1 MGQKI
6 STATALA
13 LLLAL
18 PALPALTQ
26 ETESTSSDE
35 GVKTL
40 ETITVT
46 SFKRE
51 QSLLELPNAVTA
63 VGAQTVENLRLSD
76 ARDLIQ
82 LVPSAFLQE
91 NNAGTARDIS
101 IRGVATPTLFAE
113 PGVSLYI
120 DEIYASGFISYPTQF
135 RDIERVEVLRGP
147 QGALYGRNAVGGAV
161 NVISARPDDEFSGR
175 VRATA
180 ASFDRYEVE
189 GILNVPVSDK
199 LAIRALSWYDDQA
212 EGEYFNQTLDQY
224 IDSSRS
230 TGGRLSALFTPTDAF
245 SVTATVETEDADG
258 PGTYLFF
265 PESGETEKT
274 IQRDTQPTN
283 AWEATR
289 YSLKADYVTGAGT
302 FTFVA
307 GGRTYELSGVEDT
320 DLSASTTVDL
330 LTGQLGQQ
338 ITTRSN
344 TVDSTFAEARW
355 LSPDTGP
362 LSILAGVNYL
372 DEEAEGDIL
381 TNLQGLSFAF
391 AGGLAPFTLGIENNQ
406 RLTSYA
412 VFGEANWALN
422 DQTNL
427 IVSGRYTN
435 DDKSVDFVF
444 TPTPTLFGFVGGP
457 QTAQVSDTFDNF
469 SPGVTVAYAASDTL
483 NTYAKVQTGFRAGGY
498 NFNVANAANLRYE
511 EETSI
516 NYEVGAKKSL
526 ADGKGY
532 VAVSAYL
539 LQQEDVL
546 VPVFDVTAPPGLQGY
561 LINAGEAETLGIEL
575 EGSFEIFEGLTLQGS
590 AGFLN
595 AEFTSGSFANALA
608 QVVNLDGLQVPSS
621 RDWTGSFLAT
631 YRRPFSATLDIVA
644 NASFTTRSDGFQD
657 TENAFEISGNEQVNL
672 SAGIETE
679 RFQVL
684 GFVQNATDDKYE
696 IAFGGFRPPS
706 AVGVTRARGTVVG
719 VTLSAG
725 F

>member
-13 LLLAL
+13 LIIAL
-18 PALPALTQ
+18 PGAAQ
-26 ETESTSSDE
+26 EASSTPSDD
-35 GVKTL
+35 GIKTL
-40 ETITVT
+40 ETVTVT
-46 SFKRE
+46 SSKRE
-51 QSLLELPNAVTA
+51 QSLLEVPNAVTA
-63 VGAQTVENLRLSD
+63 VAAQAVEDLRLSD

-101 IRGVATPTLFAE
+101 IRGVATPNLFAE

-135 RDIERVEVLRGP
+135 RDIERIEVLRGP

-161 NVISARPDDEFSGR
+161 NVISAQPDDAFAGR

-189 GILNVPVSDK
+189 GMLNVPVGDK
-199 LAIRALSWYDDQA
+199 IAVRALAWYDDQS
-212 EGEYFNQTLDQY
+212 EGEYLNQTLDQF
-224 IDSSRS
+224 IDTSRS
-230 TGGRLSALFTPTDAF
+230 TGGRLTGLFTPTDAF
-245 SVTATVETEDADG
+245 TVTAIVETEDADG

-265 PESGETEKT
+265 PEGGETEKT
-274 IQRDTQPTN
+274 IRRDTQPTN

-289 YSLKADYVTGAGT
+289 YSLKADYETGAGT
-302 FTFVA
+302 FTFVG
-307 GGRTYELSGVEDT
+307 GGRTYELNGVEDT
-320 DLSASTTVDL
+320 DLSASTTVNL

-344 TVDSTFAEARW
+344 TVDSAFAEARW

-362 LSILAGVNYL
+362 VSLLAGVNYL
-372 DEEAEGDIL
+372 DEEAQGDIL
-381 TNLQGLSFAF
+381 TDLRGLSIAF

-406 RLTSYA
+406 ELTSYA
-412 VFGEANWALN
+412 VFGEATWALN
-422 DQTNL
+422 DRTNL

-444 TPTPTLFGFVGGP
+444 TPSPTLVGFVGGP
-457 QTAQVSDTFDNF
+457 QTALVSDTFDNF
-469 SPGVTVAYAASDTL
+469 SPGLTLAYAASDTL

-516 NYEVGAKKSL
+516 NYEAGAKKSL
-526 ADGKGY
+526 AGGKGY
-532 VAVSAYL
+532 VAVSGYL

-561 LINAGEAETLGIEL
+561 LINAGEAETLGLEL
-575 EGSFEIFEGLTLQGS
+575 EGSLEVIEGLTLQGS
-590 AGFLN
+590 VGFLN
-595 AEFTSGSFANALA
+595 AEFTSGSFTNALA

-631 YRRPFSATLDIVA
+631 YRRPVSATLDLVA

-657 TENAFEISGNEQVNL
+657 TANDFEISGNEQINL
-672 SAGIETE
+672 SAGIETG

-684 GFVQNATDDKYE
+684 GFVQNATDDKYD

-706 AVGVTRARGTVVG
+706 AVGVTRARGTVIG